1 MVGDE
6 STDWGKFSRWGR
18 MNKFLACCGG
28 TTPPV
33 RKTLYLAF
41 FYLYL
46 PFYPNSQGF
55 SYGGGWG
62 KSPPHRKI
70 SPNRLFPPHQRLI
83 APLNN
88 SFQVITLH
96 PIKTIFNCS
105 HCSYTI
111 FVLISYS
118 LDTQVRLNLI
128 LIDVQY
134 SKKGVFSF

>member
-1 MVGDE
+1 MGKNEQIFGLLWGDYTSSKE
-6 STDWGKFSRWGR
+6 NPVFSFFFIYIYHFTLIVRV
-18 MNKFLACCGG
+18 FPTGG
-28 TTPPV
+28 D
-33 RKTLYLAF
+33 
-41 FYLYL
+41 
-46 PFYPNSQGF
+46 
-55 SYGGGWG
+55 GG
-62 KSPPHRKI
+62 SPPHQPKI
-70 SPNRLFPPHQRLI
+70 CSSPNRLFPPHQRLI